1 MGPGG
6 QRLLFGEQTGGG
18 TFGGRRLGRQ
28 GLRTAPHGTLRATVR
43 EQRRHDDLPPAT
55 HGCHGHRIVG
65 QNRIHARLGAH
76 AVCPQARRS
85 AAVRRPGGRTAR
97 RTAAHRGRGPGTDAR
112 KDRKLRGLRSL
123 RDAES
128 LAAGDRLLHPTVES
142 GHEMPLRKR
151 EHQFRSGYQ
160 PAQLYVQHRAG
171 IRLLPGRPP
180 TVQRTRRTL
189 RAEHPHDGQRAGTH
203 RLHGPRQPRR
213 ERRTAENRRLEI
225 QPRPVRLR

>member
-28 GLRTAPHGTLRATVR
+28 GLRTAPHGTLRAAVR

-151 EHQFRSGYQ
+151 VSKRVPTGTVIRSTSSRDSSIAGP
-160 PAQLYVQHRAG
+160 PAYGSTNAADSS
-171 IRLLPGRPP
+171 
-180 TVQRTRRTL
+180 RRTS
-189 RAEHPHDGQRAGTH
+189 A
-203 RLHGPRQPRR
+203 
-213 ERRTAENRRLEI
+213 
-225 QPRPVRLR
+225 

>member
-28 GLRTAPHGTLRATVR
+28 GLRTAPHGTLRAAVR

-128 LAAGDRLLHPTVES
+128 LAAGESVSKRVPTGTVI
-142 GHEMPLRKR
+142 
-151 EHQFRSGYQ
+151 RSTSSRDSSIAGP
-160 PAQLYVQHRAG
+160 PAYGSTNAADSS
-171 IRLLPGRPP
+171 
-180 TVQRTRRTL
+180 RRTS
-189 RAEHPHDGQRAGTH
+189 A
-203 RLHGPRQPRR
+203 
-213 ERRTAENRRLEI
+213 
-225 QPRPVRLR
+225 